1 MAFLLHRM
9 AMITFAADVNVDFDL
24 DSNSDRD
31 DVIDSIMS
39 VNRHLSKL
47 LVYYQLYL
55 VFLLIV

>member
-1 MAFLLHRM
+1 
-9 AMITFAADVNVDFDL
+9 MITFAADVNVDFDL